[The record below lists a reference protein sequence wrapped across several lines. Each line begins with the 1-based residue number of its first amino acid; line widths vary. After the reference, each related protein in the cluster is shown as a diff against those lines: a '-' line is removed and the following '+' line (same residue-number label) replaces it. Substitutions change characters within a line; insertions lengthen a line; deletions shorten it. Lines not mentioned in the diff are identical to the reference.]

1 MDVLLV
7 SSNQEYHK
15 MFKNIE
21 TLIKD
26 INKEDFINFYKNHSI
41 SQTAKK
47 FYIKDYQVSIVA
59 KYFDYSKSKEDIAKT
74 KEQNN
79 LQKYGTKNTF
89 NIKERKN
96 PFSDPEIIEKIKK
109 TKQQNNSYRKAA
121 EKSKETQIL
130 KYGSIEESYKQ
141 RWLKARQSNIEKYG
155 RIVPKTHEQYLED
168 GKKSALTQK
177 KNYYLLSEEQ
187 RKILQSKRLS
197 GHYKDSKPNKIFQEL
212 LEKENIVYE
221 KEYFLCGYY
230 YDFKIDNILIEI
242 NPTITHNSTFG
253 IFGKPKDKIYHEI
266 KTNIAIKN
274 GFRCIHIFDWD
285 DSQKIV
291 SLLKPREKIYARKC
305 KIKEVDLDEA
315 RGYLN
320 QYHLQGYARDS
331 IRIGLYYNDELVSI
345 MTFGKPRYN
354 KNYEYELIRYCSS
367 KNILGGSNKLFSY
380 FTDKYNPESILSY
393 CDKSKFSGQVYI
405 DLGFH
410 INGSHLGKHWYNPRS
425 KQHITDNLLRQRG
438 FDQLFGTN
446 YGKGT
451 SNEKLMINHGFLEIY
466 DAGQDTYCWH
476 K

>member
-1 MDVLLV
+1 
-7 SSNQEYHK
+7 
-15 MFKNIE
+15 MFKNIDN
-21 TLIKD
+21 LVKD
-26 INKEDFINFYKNHSI
+26 IDKEDFINFYKNHSI

-47 FYIKDYQVSIVA
+47 FCIKDYQVSIVA
-59 KYFDYSKSKEDIAKT
+59 KHFDYSKSKEDIAKT

-109 TKQQNNSYRKAA
+109 TKQQNNSYRKAT
-121 EKSKETQIL
+121 EISKATQIL

-141 RWLKARQSNIEKYG
+141 RWLKVKQSNIEKYG
-155 RIVPKTHEQYLED
+155 RIVPKTHEQYIED
-168 GKKSALTQK
+168 GQKSRETQLENWNK
-177 KNYYLLSEEQ
+177 LSEEE
-187 RKILQSKRLS
+187 RLELQKKRLS
-197 GHYKDSKPNKIFQEL
+197 GAYKDSIPNKEFAKL
-212 LEKENIVYE
+212 LDLNNIQYTR
-221 KEYFLCGYY
+221 EYPLSGYY
-230 YDFKIDNILIEI
+230 YDFRIDNILIEI
-242 NPTITHNSTFG
+242 DPYATHNSTFG
-253 IFGKPKDKIYHEI
+253 IFGKPKDKNYHKI
-266 KTNIAIKN
+266 KTDIAIN
-274 GFRCIHIFDWD
+274 NNFRCIHIFDWD

-291 SLLKPREKIYARKC
+291 NLLKPREKVYARKC
-305 KIKEVDLDEA
+305 KIKDVDLDEA

-331 IRIGLYYNDELVSI
+331 IRIGLYYNNELISI

-367 KNILGGSNKLFSY
+367 KNILGGANKLFSY
-380 FTDKYNPESILSY
+380 FIDKYNPESILSY

-410 INGSHLGKHWYNPRS
+410 INGSHLGKHWYNPKS

-438 FDQLFGTN
+438 YDQLFGTN